1 MEICFIKRINGY
13 ISPDFKGAIS
23 QIFIIMKK
31 KTNDFKVW
39 SDFKESEKKPKGC
52 QRVVLCTSFLLP
64 LGRKPFC
71 MLNTI
76 KLIISDAIVEFK

>member
-1 MEICFIKRINGY
+1 MD
-13 ISPDFKGAIS
+13 ISPQTLDFKGAIS

-31 KTNDFKVW
+31 KTMILRFGRTLKNQKRSQKVV
-39 SDFKESEKKPKGC
+39 
-52 QRVVLCTSFLLP
+52 RVVLCTSFLLP